1 MKHIENILK
10 SFDGLDLFQQT
21 WLPDSETRATI
32 SLIHGL
38 GEHSGRYQHVA
49 EFLTSQGIAVYS
61 MDNRGHGKSGGVRGH
76 VDQFEDYMR
85 DIDLLI
91 QTVQKDYPDL
101 PAFLYGHS
109 LGGILVLNYALR
121 RKPVVKGVIAT
132 SPGLRTA
139 LEDQKAKI
147 AISKAIASILPKLS
161 IATGLDPKH
170 ISHDKEV
177 IRKYQEDP
185 LVHDRGTPGL
195 AVNLL
200 KSIEWAYQ
208 HAHEF
213 PVPLLIMHGTQDQIA
228 YARGSQEF
236 ASKVQG
242 DCTLKLWDGMAHETH
257 NEPGKEEVL
266 AYLLDWI
273 NTKI

>member
-1 MKHIENILK
+1 MKHQENILK
-10 SFDGLDLFQQT
+10 SYDGLDIFQQT
-21 WLPDSETRATI
+21 WLPDSDTQAI
-32 SLIHGL
+32 IFLIHGL
-38 GEHSGRYQHVA
+38 GEHSSRYQHVA
-49 EFLTSQGIAVYS
+49 EFLTSHGIAVYS
-61 MDNRGHGKSGGVRGH
+61 MDNRGHGKSGGERGH
-76 VDQFEDYMR
+76 VNNFEDFMK

-91 QTVQKDYPDL
+91 QTARLEYPSL

-121 RKPVVKGVIAT
+121 RKPEVRGVIAT

-139 LEDQKAKI
+139 LEDQKFKI
-147 AISKAIASILPKLS
+147 AMSKAIASFLPKLG
-161 IATGLDPKH
+161 IPTGLDAEQ
-170 ISHDKEV
+170 ISHDREV
-177 IRKYQEDP
+177 INRYKEDP

-200 KSIEWAYQ
+200 KSIEWAYL

-213 PVPLLIMHGTQDQIA
+213 PVPLLLMHGTDDQIA

-236 ASKVQG
+236 ASKVRG

-257 NEPGKEEVL
+257 NEPDKEQVL

-273 NTKI
+273 KSKL